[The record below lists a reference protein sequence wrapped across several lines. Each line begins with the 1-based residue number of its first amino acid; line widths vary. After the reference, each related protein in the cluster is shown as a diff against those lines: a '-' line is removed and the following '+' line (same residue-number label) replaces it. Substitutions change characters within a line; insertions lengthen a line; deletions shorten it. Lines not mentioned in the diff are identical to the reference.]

1 MALALLKVLLMNF
14 ILRISK
20 EVKWKVEA
28 SMDNFLKQFICT
40 WDPFHKGGIVDNHIR
55 GESSFS

>member
-1 MALALLKVLLMNF
+1 MKGRSFNGQYFHLSVPAHLTAALH
-14 ILRISK
+14 
-20 EVKWKVEA
+20 
-28 SMDNFLKQFICT
+28 FLKQFICT